1 MAGRTA
7 FGVGGLTL
15 PGHGDPVPV
24 ELLAGEI
31 LRVGS
36 QFSFLRRSFL
46 VHLAS
51 SPPDEGIR
59 AVRSMLAG
67 LARRMSTR
75 STATARF
82 EDRARG
88 EVPA

>member
-1 MAGRTA
+1 M
-7 FGVGGLTL
+7 TL
-15 PGHGDPVPV
+15 PGHGAPVPV

-59 AVRSMLAG
+59 AVRTMLAG
-67 LARRMSTR
+67 LARRTVDEV
-75 STATARF
+75 ARDRLAF
-82 EDRARG
+82 EDCALG